1 MYMVNKLRQI
11 EEIRASEDRKASSHT
26 FVSSPLTQHH
36 ELRTFIDYYNNY
48 KPVRLLISRRDAAF

>member
-11 EEIRASEDRKASSHT
+11 EEIRA
-26 FVSSPLTQHH
+26 SPLTQHH